1 MDHLD
6 VVRLHAVEKY
16 ALGELSADLRDEF
29 EEHYFDCAECAA
41 DVKHLATFVTVSR
54 LILQEAPQA
63 KEEVPAKSPKRAGW
77 FAWLRP
83 IIAVPALAALVAIV
97 IFQNAV
103 TIPSLKQGELPG
115 REVAVFG
122 STYRLQGATRGENGS
137 TIAIGATE
145 SFALDFDFTP
155 SVTYPSYVGRLLND
169 KGISALRF
177 VMKGELANTE
187 IHVVVPAGK
196 VQPGEYELVISGEGG
211 DSTGNG
217 TPAREVQRIPFTVT
231 YHP

>member
-41 DVKHLATFVTVSR
+41 DVKYLATFVTASR
-54 LILQEAPQA
+54 LILQESPQA
-63 KEEVPAKSPKRAGW
+63 KAVAPAKSPETAGW

-83 IIAVPALAALVAIV
+83 IIAVPALAALAAIV
-97 IFQNAV
+97 IFQNVV
-103 TIPSLKQGELPG
+103 TIPSLKQGEVPG
-115 REVAVFG
+115 GGAAVFG
-122 STYRLQGATRGENGS
+122 STYRLQGATRGENGA
-137 TIAIGATE
+137 TITLGATE

-155 SVTYPSYVGRLLND
+155 SVTYPSYIGRLLD
-169 KGISALRF
+169 AKGNTALRF
-177 VMKGELANTE
+177 AIKGELANTE
-187 IHVVVPAGK
+187 MHVVVPGGK
-196 VQPGEYELVISGEGG
+196 VQSGEYELVISEESG
-211 DSTGNG
+211 DSTGSG
-217 TPAREVQRIPFTVT
+217 APAREVQRIPFTVT